1 MKKRKK
7 NLHILIDQAKLR
19 AEEEKYIKKKKMK
32 NWGEKFLLAVGWIA
46 VSPFVIRECVIWGF
60 KWVIKKIKK
69 K

>member
-7 NLHILIDQAKLR
+7 ILHILIDQVKLR
-19 AEEEKYIKKKKMK
+19 AQEEKYTKKKKMK

-46 VSPFVIRECVIWGF
+46 ISPFVIRHYVIEVF
-60 KWVIKKIKK
+60 KWLLKKIKK